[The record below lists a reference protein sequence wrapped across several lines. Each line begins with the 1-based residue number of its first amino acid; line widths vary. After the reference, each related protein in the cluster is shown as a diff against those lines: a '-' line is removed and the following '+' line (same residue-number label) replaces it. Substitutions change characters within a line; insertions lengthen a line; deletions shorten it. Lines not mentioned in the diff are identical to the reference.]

1 MFLFNSQKLNNMKKT
16 YIIPSTT
23 SVSLLSGI
31 VCQVGSV
38 HGGTLNYGG
47 GAAPGGSVE
56 PI

>member
-1 MFLFNSQKLNNMKKT
+1 MKKT

-38 HGGTLNYGG
+38 HGDSGLQYGG
-47 GAAPGGSVE
+47 GAAPGGPVE

>member
-1 MFLFNSQKLNNMKKT
+1 MFLFNSQKMKNMKKT
-16 YIIPSTT
+16 YIIPITT